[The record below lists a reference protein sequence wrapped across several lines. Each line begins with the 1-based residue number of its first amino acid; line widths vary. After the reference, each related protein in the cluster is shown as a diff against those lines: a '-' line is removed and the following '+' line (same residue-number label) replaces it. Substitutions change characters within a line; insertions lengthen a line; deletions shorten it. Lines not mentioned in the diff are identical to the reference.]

1 MSPRPYQLGRR
12 QAATDETRARILN
25 AARELLTAEQGFTGF
40 SMEAVA
46 RQADV
51 ARMTVYHQFG
61 SKVGLLEALC
71 DTLASNGGMGMEQ
84 LGHAFRRADPREALG
99 EYIAVFG
106 RFWQSDRVVLRRLRG
121 LAALDPDFGQV
132 IQARDERRRT
142 GVGVLARRI
151 LTQVGQPEGQMLD
164 EIVNAL
170 SALTSFEFFDTLAG
184 PARSLEEVAPLVSQI
199 AHATLESMRQ
209 ALPPEPAR
217 NADSAER
224 TEKTGN

>member
-12 QAATDETRARILN
+12 QAATDETRARILT
-25 AARELLTAEQGFTGF
+25 AARELLTAEQGFTVF

-61 SKVGLLEALC
+61 SKVGLLETLC
-71 DTLASNGGMGMEQ
+71 DTLASGGGMGIEQ
-84 LGHAFRRADPREALG
+84 LGNAFRKADSRAALD

-106 RFWQSDRVVLRRLRG
+106 RFWESDRLALRRLRG

-142 GVGVLARRI
+142 GLGVLTRRI

-184 PARSLEEVAPLVSQI
+184 LARTLEEVAPLVSQI
-199 AHATLESMRQ
+199 AHATLESMRL

-217 NADSAER
+217 NAPI